1 MLALFLLSVFMLT
14 GAGKLNNGGGGTQGQ
29 REEAVS
35 GSLTDFENENSEGR
49 GRMFGEQTREE
60 SDIITFVFQIGV
72 IITFLRFNRL
82 VHRTQKDTGS
92 PLYPRMASE

>member
-35 GSLTDFENENSEGR
+35 GSLTDFENENSERDGTGCLENR
-49 GRMFGEQTREE
+49 PAEE

-92 PLYPRMASE
+92 PLPPYGF

>member
-35 GSLTDFENENSEGR
+35 GSLTDFENENSEGP
-49 GRMFGEQTREE
+49 
-60 SDIITFVFQIGV
+60 DVW
-72 IITFLRFNRL
+72 
-82 VHRTQKDTGS
+82 RTDQQRSLT
-92 PLYPRMASE
+92 

>member
-14 GAGKLNNGGGGTQGQ
+14 GAGKLNNGRGGTQGQ
-29 REEAVS
+29 REEAGS
-35 GSLTDFENENSEGR
+35 GSLTDSR
-49 GRMFGEQTREE
+49 MRTQRDGRMFEEQPRED
-60 SDIITFVFQIGV
+60 SDTDIITFVFQIGV

-92 PLYPRMASE
+92 SFPYGF